1 MCGQL
6 AAAAFDRLQIIEL
19 LLETFGVPPS
29 ELLIASGLDLC
40 FACEGRMS
48 VRRGARGILGHGV
61 GKSHLSL
68 QPWPFQLSAEP
79 GRD

>member
-1 MCGQL
+1 VCGQL

-40 FACEGRMS
+40 FACEGGMS
-48 VRRGARGILGHGV
+48 VRRGARRILGQGV
-61 GKSHLSL
+61 G
-68 QPWPFQLSAEP
+68 
-79 GRD
+79 